1 MGCISP
7 RRRSPGTKWSA
18 DVHWRYKKTGSQAQI
33 GPLAYPAT
41 QYKEVSPSFDIVT
54 TAKWT
59 SDIRGWS
66 KDKPEVQD
74 ETGKS
79 RIPDEHMN
87 RNEDISIYFANSRY
101 VTFKYLYESS
111 GFCNPQRW
119 RRVFKYLDDA
129 LYRFLMDQRDEFTSK
144 KGIPQEKPIA
154 DIMEAYIDGNH
165 MLHLMLEEDEDYGA
179 GNESMP
185 TGMKSYFFEELF
197 VTILRDMF
205 SYFYLPSNNYDF
217 RSCIKAIDYFIRNY
231 KEVFQND

>member
-1 MGCISP
+1 MAFIFP
-7 RRRSPGTKWSA
+7 
-18 DVHWRYKKTGSQAQI
+18 I
-33 GPLAYPAT
+33 
-41 QYKEVSPSFDIVT
+41 FDIVT

-185 TGMKSYFFEELF
+185 TGVKSYFFEELF

-205 SYFYLPSNNYDF
+205 SYFYLPSTNYDF